1 MGKFQGLKLISGLLL
16 FSCQFALCQESKPG
30 IDGMAPSRWITIRNT
45 QAPGRSYKTVNTQEK
60 VYTHEDLLFKAWIP
74 VVHKSKFSMVI
85 GPQYRTEQLEF
96 EDEGENALKGMSN
109 WNLRYAGAEMRSMLK
124 VDTSS
129 WLIFGGNVNKS
140 GNFNDHGFGNFP
152 LNYSFS
158 AVYLI
163 KKSNNKEYG
172 FGVLASKNYTG
183 FVPLPI
189 FMYHYNFSNKTG
201 VEINLP
207 YRASWRYNATAKD
220 VIYLKAEA
228 QNRNYLIRLNDSE
241 CSFRRTDVDLGV
253 AYNRQFTKM
262 IGVELFAGYRKNISN
277 RLPTD
282 VEVVKRSGMAFS
294 LEFYLRPPTF
304 KK

>member
-1 MGKFQGLKLISGLLL
+1 MGKFQGFKLVSGLLL
-16 FSCQFALCQESKPG
+16 FSCQFAFCQDKPG

-45 QAPGRSYKTVNTQEK
+45 QAPGRSYKTVDTQEK
-60 VYTHEDLLFKAWIP
+60 VYTHEELFFKAWIP
-74 VVHKSKFSMVI
+74 VVHKSKFSLVV

-96 EDEGENALKGMSN
+96 EDKGENALRGMSN
-109 WNLRYAGAEMRSMLK
+109 WSLRYAGAEVRSMLK

-140 GNFNDHGFGNFP
+140 GNFNDNGFGHFP
-152 LNYSFS
+152 LNYSLS
-158 AVYLI
+158 AIYMI
-163 KKSNNKEYG
+163 KKSNNKEFG
-172 FGVLASKNYTG
+172 FGLLASKNYTG
-183 FVPLPI
+183 AVALPI

-201 VEINLP
+201 IEINLP
-207 YRASWRYNATAKD
+207 YKAAWRYNASSKD
-220 VIYLKAEA
+220 VLYLKAEA
-228 QNRNYLIRLNDSE
+228 QNRNYLIRLNDTE
-241 CSFRRTDVDLGV
+241 CSFRRTDVDLGI

-262 IGVELFAGYRKNISN
+262 IGVELFGGYRKNVSN

-294 LEFYLRPPTF
+294 LELYVRPPSF